1 MKTWIVARPEV
12 YISYHR
18 VEAVTEQEA
27 IDLLHDGEV
36 DNEIDLEY
44 SRTLD
49 RDSFWADEQDDY
61 DAPETGKILERAKF
75 VETRPIRPGVFP
87 KWTEV

>member
-18 VEAVTEQEA
+18 VEAVT
-27 IDLLHDGEV
+27 
-36 DNEIDLEY
+36 
-44 SRTLD
+44 
-49 RDSFWADEQDDY
+49 EQDDY